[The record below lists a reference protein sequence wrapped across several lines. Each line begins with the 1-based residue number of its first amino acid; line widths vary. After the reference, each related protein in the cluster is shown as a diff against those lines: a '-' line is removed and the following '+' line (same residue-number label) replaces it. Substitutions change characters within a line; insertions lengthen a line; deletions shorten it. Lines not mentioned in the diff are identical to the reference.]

1 MSSRI
6 LIFLISIITFLILLY
21 LDDYF
26 SIYFR
31 DFLLESYYLDLIIN
45 FLFFELEIILIIE
58 VKYFFLTLIA
68 LLFYAILLIVEKKIK
83 IDFFLHFKLQIFL

>member
-83 IDFFLHFKLQIFL
+83 ID

>member
-45 FLFFELEIILIIE
+45 FLFFELEIILMIE

-83 IDFFLHFKLQIFL
+83 ID

>member
-58 VKYFFLTLIA
+58 VKYFFITLIA

-83 IDFFLHFKLQIFL
+83 ID